1 MSNQS
6 PKWAE
11 AERLILAALDI
22 EAEYVRMGLRV
33 DHRHKPSQSGW
44 LACHAHGRQDK
55 NPSASINVGDG
66 PIRGRYHDFGGGG
79 ESVSFW
85 DFAAQHDGRFR
96 GDWRIAR
103 RFYAA
108 QTKIELPDGPEEDP
122 ADSFE
127 FFDITAGMLLNYS
140 RKKPGVSAQAIRDLG
155 GRGARYPKGLDNPAM
170 QQQCIAFPMYG
181 EFLLDGEPTGW
192 HVVRADGGK
201 VSVYQGKGNEPKLIK
216 TMTKGAYGLMN
227 VAGLAKLAEAKVVW
241 VVEGITDLLALQTA
255 LPAEFE
261 DGAHVAVS
269 AGGASYHPRPEWAQ
283 HFAGKDVRICFDVDP
298 VESQEAG
305 QKAAGV
311 WCAAVI
317 GTAATVRNV
326 KLPFTGAADGPK
338 DLRDYFLSGKSYA
351 DLWEFSETF
360 TPLKPDS
367 VELARAHEATLAR
380 LGIIVIGQV
389 GDTEAI
395 EVFSRS
401 LNKKTTIKA
410 VSRWDYT
417 AAIRDIGGDVVTKH
431 IDRSVEASNGK
442 LCMNDVRDAIAWA
455 GGETSLSKQPAVG
468 VGISKVGELL
478 VLVGA
483 RSAYVWDG
491 HKLACT
497 DRPVVNGQRL
507 DFGADAWFE
516 AEELSRL
523 LHLAQDPAWR
533 KAVLEETT
541 LLFARWDNWKF
552 KGTAQLLAGLVLATW
567 VQSIWEFRPQI
578 GIVGGPVTGK
588 TVLLQVIS
596 QIFGNLATRCAKPS
610 EAGIRAMI
618 ENTFKILLIDE
629 FEADHNRAKVLGL
642 LRTSSR
648 GEKVARSN
656 SAQKAVMHGLKH
668 IAWMFSIE
676 LGLSE
681 QADASRFIVLPLK
694 PLNPNEAPKL
704 TVPEQRELAALGQRL
719 LATAIVLAPEALK
732 LAEAIKRH
740 QYGVNVRTAELYSVG
755 SAMYSLAFGDTHGA
769 AIERAGWTL
778 REFAGD
784 ERRGET
790 DEEALVWAIYGALV
804 QLAGGA
810 RKTVASLINDEIVE
824 SAPGTPVNRA
834 DALDQVGIKIATY
847 PKRLF
852 VHPKKVCGELLKGTR
867 FKDMDIAQI
876 LERIPTSKYERQ
888 VMKGSRPRGV
898 SIELAQIHKIIYGED
913 AESSPDLREVELSD
927 ADKF

>member
-66 PIRGRYHDFGGGG
+66 PIRGRYHDFGGSA
-79 ESVSFW
+79 ESLSFW
-85 DFAAQHDGRFR
+85 DFAAQHDPKFR
-96 GDWRIAR
+96 ADWRIAR
-103 RFYAA
+103 RYYAE
-108 QTKIELPDGPEEDP
+108 QTKVELPGGPEEDP

-127 FFDITAGMLLNYS
+127 FFDVTAGMLLNYS
-140 RKKPGVSAQAIRDLG
+140 RKKPGVSAQSIRDLG

-227 VAGLAKLAEAKVVW
+227 VSGLAKLAEAKVVW
-241 VVEGITDLLALQTA
+241 VVEGITDLLALQSVM
-255 LPAEFE
+255 PAEFK

-269 AGGASYHPRPEWAQ
+269 AGGASYHPRPEWAP
-283 HFAGKDVRICFDVDP
+283 HFAGKDVRVCFDVDP

-311 WCAAVI
+311 WGTFLLPVAAE
-317 GTAATVRNV
+317 VRIV
-326 KLPFTGAADGPK
+326 KLPFTAGSGQK
-338 DLRDYFLSGKSYA
+338 DLRDYFTSGRTYA
-351 DLWEFSETF
+351 ELWEFSQTF
-360 TPLKPDS
+360 APLKPDS

-395 EVFSRS
+395 EIFSRS
-401 LNKKTTIKA
+401 LNKKTTIKT

-417 AAIRDIGGDVVTKH
+417 AAIRDVGGDVITKH
-431 IDRSVEASNGK
+431 VDRAIEASNGK

-455 GGETSLSKQPAVG
+455 GGEISLSKQPAVG
-468 VGISKVGELL
+468 VGITKVDDLL

-491 HKLACT
+491 RKLACT

-507 DFGADAWFE
+507 DFGADAWFDP
-516 AEELSRL
+516 EELGRL

-533 KAVLEETT
+533 RGVLEETT

-610 EAGIRAMI
+610 EAGIRALI

-629 FEADHNRAKVLGL
+629 FEADHNRLKVLGL

-694 PLNPNEAPKL
+694 PLKQGEAPKL
-704 TVPEQRELAALGQRL
+704 TVPEPRELAALGQRL
-719 LATAIVLAPEALK
+719 LATAIVLVPEALK
-732 LAEAIKRH
+732 LADVIKRH

-755 SAMYSLAFGDTHGA
+755 AAMYSLAFGDSHAA

-778 REFAGD
+778 SEFAGE
-784 ERRGET
+784 ERCGET
-790 DEEALVWAIYGALV
+790 DEEALLWAIYRAPV
-804 QLAGGA
+804 QLAGGV

-824 SAPGTPVNRA
+824 SAPGKPVDRVET
-834 DALDQVGIKIATY
+834 LDQVGIKIATY

-852 VHPKKVCGELLKGTR
+852 LYPSKVCEDLLKNTR

-876 LERIPTSKYERQ
+876 LERIPSAKRERQ
-888 VMKGSRPRGV
+888 NMKGCRPRGI
-898 SIELAQIHKIIYGED
+898 SIEMETIYKMIDGED
-913 AESSPDLREVELSD
+913 VEQRPNLHDVELSE